1 MIGTMETQGR
11 ESDGESDVVFRNPR
25 YLVETDWLADHLDD
39 PDVRILDVT
48 AMLTSEL
55 VNRARRELYEPG
67 HIPGSLFF
75 DVAGARGEL
84 SDPDAVLPWTW
95 PTEEQ
100 FSDTMAR
107 YGVDNDKRVV
117 LVAGTPR
124 AGIDSGTMWCT
135 RAWWTMHHMGV
146 DVAVLRGGIEKWV
159 EEGRPM
165 VKDISSVDPTVDA
178 TAFTVQPGWERA
190 RADRGD
196 VLAALDDGATCV
208 VDALPASTF
217 DGSDPGYGPRRGHI
231 AGAVNLPFRDLVDS
245 ETAGFVPPGEM
256 LAQLETVGLL
266 DRPRVITYC
275 GGAIAATVDAFALAL
290 FGHDDVAVYDGSLME
305 WSADPDLPMEAPSAD
320 AR

>member
-1 MIGTMETQGR
+1 
-11 ESDGESDVVFRNPR
+11 
-25 YLVETDWLADHLDD
+25 
-39 PDVRILDVT
+39 VRILDVT
-48 AMLTSEL
+48 AMLTLEL

-84 SDPDAVLPWTW
+84 SNPDATLPWMW
-95 PTEEQ
+95 PTAEQ
-100 FSDTMAR
+100 FCETMGRHAVARDT
-107 YGVDNDKRVV
+107 RVV
-117 LVAGTPR
+117 LVARTPR

-165 VKDISSVDPTVDA
+165 VSDISSVDPTVDA
-178 TAFTVQPGWERA
+178 TVDSTAFAVQAGWERA

-196 VLAALDDGATCV
+196 VLDALDDDGTCV

-231 AGAVNLPFRDLVDS
+231 AGAVNLPFRDLIDS
-245 ETAGFVPPGEM
+245 ETAGFVSPGKM
-256 LAQLETVGLL
+256 LARLEAVGLME
-266 DRPRVITYC
+266 RPRVITYC

-305 WSADPDLPMEAPSAD
+305 WSADPDLPMAD
-320 AR
+320 QR

>member
-1 MIGTMETQGR
+1 
-11 ESDGESDVVFRNPR
+11 
-25 YLVETDWLADHLDD
+25 
-39 PDVRILDVT
+39 
-48 AMLTSEL
+48 
-55 VNRARRELYEPG
+55 
-67 HIPGSLFF
+67 
-75 DVAGARGEL
+75 
-84 SDPDAVLPWTW
+84 
-95 PTEEQ
+95 
-100 FSDTMAR
+100 
-107 YGVDNDKRVV
+107 
-117 LVAGTPR
+117 
-124 AGIDSGTMWCT
+124 
-135 RAWWTMHHMGV
+135 MHHMGV
-146 DVAVLRGGIEKWV
+146 DAAVLRGGIEKWV